1 MTLDVTLDRDHFVV
15 RHGELAKSAGT
26 PAWLASL
33 RQKAI
38 SHYQG
43 IGLPTTHQEEWR
55 FTNTQTLNGTRFEPA
70 PAATAAGI
78 DIAAIERLTLGGD
91 LFRIGL
97 VNGRFSPELT
107 NLAGLPAGVTVQ
119 TLSDALRASSPIVEA
134 NLGRHARWENNAYS
148 ALNTALFEEGVV
160 VHVGKGVVLEKPIH
174 VLHVTIPGSGSP
186 GVTHLRNL
194 IVAEESAQVRV
205 IESYVGRRG
214 TYWTNAITE
223 IVAGDN
229 AVADHYRLNRES
241 DGAFHTGRVDMFAG
255 RSGVTNTHTITFGG
269 LLTRNDTGVVLGGEG
284 ADSTMNGLTVI
295 GGKQLVDNHTSID
308 HAVPHCTSHE
318 LYKAV
323 LDGTA
328 RTVFN
333 GRILVRKDAQKTDS
347 KQTNK
352 NLLLSDKALVNTN
365 PQLEIYADDVKCTHG
380 ATIGQL
386 DESMIFY
393 LRSRGIGEVAAQHLL
408 TYAFANDIV
417 ERIQVPALRER
428 LNDYLIHRLRDEDG
442 AEEAL

>member
-1 MTLDVTLDRDHFVV
+1 MTMDVTLDTDHYVS
-15 RHGELAKSAGT
+15 RHASLAKGAQ
-26 PAWLASL
+26 PEWLTSL
-33 RQKAI
+33 RRKAI
-38 SHYQG
+38 EHYQE
-43 IGLPTTHQEEWR
+43 IGLPTTHLEEWR
-55 FTNTQTLNGTRFEPA
+55 FTNTQALNGTRFEPA
-70 PAATAAGI
+70 PAASAAGL

-97 VNGRFSPELT
+97 VNGRLAPELT

-119 TLSDALRASSPIVEA
+119 GLSDALRAKSPVVEA
-134 NLGRHARWENNAYS
+134 NLGRHARWENNAFS
-148 ALNTALFEEGVV
+148 ALNTALFEDGVVIHVAKGVV
-160 VHVGKGVVLEKPIH
+160 VERPIH
-174 VLHVTIPGSGSP
+174 VLHVTVPTGGNP
-186 GVTHLRNL
+186 MVTHLRHL
-194 IVAEESAQVRV
+194 VVAEESAQVRI

-229 AVADHYRLNRES
+229 AVADHYRLNREA
-241 DGAFHTGRVDMFAG
+241 DEAYHTGRVDMFAG
-255 RSGVTNTHTITFGG
+255 RSGVANTHTITFGG

-295 GGKQLVDNHTSID
+295 GGRQLVDNHTSID

-323 LDGTA
+323 LDDTA
-328 RTVFN
+328 KTVFN

-352 NLLLSDKALVNTN
+352 NLLLSDKALVNSN

-386 DESMIFY
+386 DEGMIFY
-393 LRSRGIGEVAAQHLL
+393 LRSRGIATKAAEHLL

-417 ERIQVPALRER
+417 TRIQVPALRER
-428 LNDYLIHRLRDEDG
+428 LNDYLVHRLRDEDG
-442 AEEAL
+442 TEEAL